1 VGPATDTVAESV
13 HRISVD
19 RYHRMVEAGVF
30 EPDEAVELLEG
41 VIVSMPP
48 EGPDHAGAIQVLNR
62 LLTRAAGDRH
72 WVRVQSP
79 LTLPGVQSEP
89 EPDVAVIEGAF
100 DPLGGSHPSS
110 AELVV
115 EVSRSTVAKDRTWK
129 MRVYATSGVP
139 ESWIVNLAK
148 RQLEIHRDPD
158 AEEGRYRSLVTLR
171 SGDVASPLSLP
182 ELEVAVGDVVG

>member
-1 VGPATDTVAESV
+1 VGVATDTVAESV

-48 EGPDHAGAIQVLNR
+48 EGPDHAGAVQVLNR
-62 LLTRAAGDRH
+62 LFTRAAADRH
-72 WVRVQSP
+72 WVRIQSP

-89 EPDVAVIEGAF
+89 EPDLALIEGGF
-100 DPLGGSHPSS
+100 DPHGGSHPSS

-115 EVSRSTVAKDRTWK
+115 EVSHSSVVKDRTWK
-129 MRVYATSGVP
+129 TRVYATAGVP
-139 ESWIVNLAK
+139 EYWIVNLAK
-148 RQLEIHRDPD
+148 RQLEVHRDPD
-158 AEEGRYRSLVTLR
+158 TDEGRYRSLVTLR
-171 SGDVASPLSLP
+171 SGDRVRPSRLP
-182 ELEVAVGDVVG
+182 ELEIAVGDVVG